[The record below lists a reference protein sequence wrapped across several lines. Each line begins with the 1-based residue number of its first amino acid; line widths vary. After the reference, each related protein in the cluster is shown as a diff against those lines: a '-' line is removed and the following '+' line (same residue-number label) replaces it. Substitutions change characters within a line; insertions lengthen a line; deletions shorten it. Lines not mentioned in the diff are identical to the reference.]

1 MVYIKTGSVK
11 SNILQTHKAKMPE
24 NSYYEPLRDL
34 IDGSLLSHMDK
45 MMPAELYAKKVADK
59 VLGQLDKHLH

>member
-1 MVYIKTGSVK
+1 M
-11 SNILQTHKAKMPE
+11 QTHKAKMPE

-34 IDGSLLSHMDK
+34 IDGSLLSNMDK

-59 VLGQLDKHLH
+59 VLGQLDKYLH